1 MKGKTRE
8 MFDAYNEDAVPA
20 IMPFPEASQV
30 VCSKGA
36 EIAVPRLNKHQ
47 RSYLLDVALCDVDLA
62 SLSGKAAADFY
73 DSIKSEALKAKAFQH
88 EVQNGDRDEEA
99 RLPRLITAWKRE
111 KEKNQKTVTSKKSG
125 KLQENGGDGSDAE
138 DDEGGRKA
146 LLCGN
151 RRAAQKLRV
160 APKMNGNAAPVGASA
175 ALVGVSAAPAAASAF
190 SPASSPASAAAV
202 TKLLGIVSRTGRDR
216 FREDRH
222 DEIEEFSRT
231 LPDDINNG
239 GKFVKAEAQLWAKE
253 DPATWEAL
261 VAAEEVVWEE
271 RQKLIPAGFKHMMQ
285 KLHTLGNFRPFMA
298 TMLMSWLDT
307 KGELQMEW
315 AYRLSRAEATSEGI
329 NVRQRFNIQY
339 RDLTRENANAMYA
352 WAKPALQEY
361 AVLQGSVDDEPII
374 FDMRLEAVNDATP
387 NMLAQA
393 VTTFLVASY
402 KAAFGSEDIPWAAIA
417 SAPDD
422 FYETVKFPDI
432 VVSSTGLAGLKAP
445 QWYPWASS
453 LAAGVGEGSAGFFR
467 KPAAVWGD
475 DSPHGDATAEAASLK
490 EEEEKREQTAK
501 ATAEAAEAAHLMEEK
516 EKREQTAEA
525 EAARLKEEEEREQ
538 AAKAMEAAEAARL
551 EEEKEKE
558 KREQMV
564 KATVEAVRLKEEEEK
579 RKKDGR
585 KRKADDELVG
595 EEEKKGR
602 KKQKEDHP
610 AGGVRAPRARKTPA
624 QAEAEC
630 QEKRRQELIA
640 IQERGGGPSWEY
652 TSPVSSPVKPTG
664 RRKGR
669 LWKGPKIW
677 LGYLTLLT
685 PRVFGGTL
693 RVLFTLFN
701 AFEVEGEYGTMGVLW
716 ATLVDKPMLRAVYGV
731 LCNLLVDK
739 WVLCAVDRVLC
750 NLLVDKWV
758 LCAVYRVPHNLLVDK
773 PMLHAVYRVLCDFW
787 VDKPVLRV
795 VYRAYG
801 ALLHDVIYPKE
812 SFWDRIGVL
821 LFLEANWT
829 TGEPTTVQ

>member
-1 MKGKTRE
+1 MPVKTRE

-20 IMPFPEASQV
+20 IMPFPEVSQV
-30 VCSKGA
+30 VCSKRA

-47 RSYLLDVALCDVDLA
+47 RSYLFDVALRDVDLA

-73 DSIKSEALKAKAFQH
+73 DGIKSEALKAKAFQA
-88 EVQNGDRDEEA
+88 QNGDRDEEA
-99 RLPRLITAWKRE
+99 RLPQLITAWKRE
-111 KEKNQKTVTSKKSG
+111 KEKKQKTVTSKKMAVMG
-125 KLQENGGDGSDAE
+125 ATPRTTRVVVKLSCVGIRERGGAIQKLIS
-138 DDEGGRKA
+138 
-146 LLCGN
+146 N
-151 RRAAQKLRV
+151 RRAAQKLHA

-175 ALVGVSAAPAAASAF
+175 APAGSSAAPAAASAF

-239 GKFVKAEAQLWAKE
+239 GKFVKVEAQLWAKE
-253 DPATWEAL
+253 DPVTWEAL

-315 AYRLSRAEATSEGI
+315 AYRLSRAEAASEGI

-361 AVLQGSVDDEPII
+361 AALQGSVDDEPII
-374 FDMRLEAVNDATP
+374 FDVRLEAVNDATP

-453 LAAGVGEGSAGFFR
+453 LAAGAGEGSAGFFR

-475 DSPHGDATAEAASLK
+475 DSPHADATAEAARLK

-501 ATAEAAEAAHLMEEK
+501 ATAEAAEAARLMEEK
-516 EKREQTAEA
+516 EKCEQTAKATAEA
-525 EAARLKEEEEREQ
+525 EAARLKEQEEREQ

-558 KREQMV
+558 KRKQMV
-564 KATVEAVRLKEEEEK
+564 KATAEVVRLKEEEEK

-585 KRKADDELVG
+585 KRKADEELVG

-624 QAEAEC
+624 EAEAER
-630 QEKRRQELIA
+630 QEKRRQEPIA

-652 TSPVSSPVKPTG
+652 ASPAGVKEELEFNVELKSRRELKSSLDLKSSPNLKSRHPNSSSG
-664 RRKGR
+664 NG
-669 LWKGPKIW
+669 LE
-677 LGYLTLLT
+677 
-685 PRVFGGTL
+685 
-693 RVLFTLFN
+693 
-701 AFEVEGEYGTMGVLW
+701 FEF
-716 ATLVDKPMLRAVYGV
+716 DK
-731 LCNLLVDK
+731 
-739 WVLCAVDRVLC
+739 
-750 NLLVDKWV
+750 
-758 LCAVYRVPHNLLVDK
+758 
-773 PMLHAVYRVLCDFW
+773 
-787 VDKPVLRV
+787 
-795 VYRAYG
+795 
-801 ALLHDVIYPKE
+801 
-812 SFWDRIGVL
+812 S
-821 LFLEANWT
+821 
-829 TGEPTTVQ
+829 